1 MSPIGASTD
10 HTIDTEEEYLM
21 IFDNVEDIDLV
32 RRYFPRSDRG
42 SILITTR
49 NSVMSKE
56 GFPNYALVSEFT
68 AREGYEF
75 LEKNL
80 PSRSY
85 RNGRKALKEIVAL
98 TGGLPIALNQ
108 VAAFMRSRDCG
119 TWDFLERYH
128 SRRRTPKRRDTGPAD
143 GLALD
148 AIWELCMSA
157 LTPKALQLLD
167 ILAFLDPDNIPYK
180 LLAGGFV
187 GESELQDDLS
197 DLEEALGSL
206 RQQSLIRTNPDDGS
220 LAIHRLFRDSAFH
233 RLDEDKVRKKA
244 AFEKAVGLL
253 FRMQPHDDRQKHW
266 RPECWEPTL
275 AYLPHVKAIEAR
287 FKQDPIAFR
296 GSETRLAEVLFNSAK

>member
-1 MSPIGASTD
+1 MSHIRASTD

-56 GFPNYALVSEFT
+56 AFPNYALVSEFT

-80 PSRSY
+80 PLRSSQ
-85 RNGRKALKEIVAL
+85 NGGKALKEIVAL

-119 TWDFLERYH
+119 TRDFLERYH
-128 SRRRTPKRRDTGPAD
+128 SRRRRTPKKSDIGPGD

-180 LLAGGFV
+180 LLAGGVV
-187 GESELQDDLS
+187 GESEFQD

-220 LAIHRLFRDSAFH
+220 LAIHRLFRHSAFQ
-233 RLDEDKVRKKA
+233 RLDVDKVRKKA

-266 RPECWEPTL
+266 SPECWEPTL
-275 AYLPHVKAIEAR
+275 ACLPHVKAIEAR

-296 GSETRLAEVLFNSAK
+296 GSETRIAEVLFNSAK